1 MISLKGSFN
10 ISNLN
15 YKKITK
21 KNQDT
26 SQFFFTNLDSFKY
39 NYYEP
44 SPKKE
49 EGKFVLIKIK
59 KNKKTC
65 RRKCNKKKNKK
76 QCKKKKCK
84 DKVLSAGK
92 HRPNYHRLLIRDTLA
107 TDSTCDP
114 GKAKWS
120 GNGVSVTC
128 AISKNCQQMT
138 SLTKNHKIFFRL
150 QMWY

>member
-1 MISLKGSFN
+1 MQVIF
-10 ISNLN
+10 
-15 YKKITK
+15 
-21 KNQDT
+21 
-26 SQFFFTNLDSFKY
+26 FFFTNLESFKY

-44 SPKKE
+44 SPKKNGKTK
-49 EGKFVLIKIK
+49 GKFLMIKIK